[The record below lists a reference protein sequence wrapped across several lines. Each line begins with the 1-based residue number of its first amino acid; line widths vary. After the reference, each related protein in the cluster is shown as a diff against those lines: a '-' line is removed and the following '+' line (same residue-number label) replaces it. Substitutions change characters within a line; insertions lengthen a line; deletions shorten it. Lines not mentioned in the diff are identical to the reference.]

1 MAQNGFKFK
10 IYDQSKAYFITCTV
24 VKWMNVFDNNIYRDI
39 IIDSLI
45 YCQQNKGLNIFA
57 YVIMSNHIHL
67 LVSSNNDN
75 LSQII
80 CDFKKYT
87 SKKIVEQ
94 ILKESDNLEDA
105 ILNVFKREASK
116 HTRNDTFQFW
126 IQNNHPI
133 EVYSNKFIKQKVD
146 YIHNNPVKAG
156 LVEKPED
163 YLFSSARNYTELD
176 GGIDVLKVE
185 LNI

>member
-1 MAQNGFKFK
+1 MTQNGFKFK
-10 IYDQSKAYFITCTV
+10 IYDQSKAYFVTCTV
-24 VKWMNVFDNNIYRDI
+24 VKWIHIFDDKTYRNLV
-39 IIDSLI
+39 IDSLI
-45 YCQQNKGLNIFA
+45 YCQQNKGLTVFA

-67 LVSSNNDN
+67 LVRSENDD

-87 SKKIVEQ
+87 SKKIIELLQ
-94 ILKESDNLEDA
+94 TESNNSGKPF
-105 ILNVFKREASK
+105 LNIFKFEASK
-116 HTRNDTFQFW
+116 HSRNKTYQVW

-156 LVEKPED
+156 LVDKPED
-163 YLFSSARNYTELD
+163 YLFSSARNYADMD
-176 GGIDVLKVE
+176 GVIDVIKVVVD
-185 LNI
+185 